1 MISTSTPK
9 PKMGFIGLGVM
20 GRHMAGHLLQA
31 GYDLHINSRTQSSG
45 LPLVE
50 AGAVWHDNPSSVAA
64 ACDVLLTI
72 VGYPSD
78 VESIY
83 LEDGGILDSARQGTI
98 VIDMTTSSP
107 ALAERIASAAA
118 QRGILALD
126 APVSGGDVGAR
137 NAKLAIMVGG
147 DETAFD
153 RALPLFQLMGSNI
166 VRMGGPGSGQHTK
179 MANQIAI
186 ASTMIAV
193 AESISY
199 AKRAG
204 LDPNLALS
212 VMGTG
217 AASGFLL
224 TELGRRMIR
233 DDFTAGFFVH
243 HFVKDMTIAM
253 EEAARMKLDLPGLAL
268 AKSLYEKLV
277 DGGYGEDGT
286 QALYRIYNALH
297 E

>member
-31 GYDLHINSRTQSSG
+31 GYELHINSRTQSSG

-83 LEDGGILDSARQGTI
+83 LEDGGILDSARPGTI

-153 RALPLFQLMGSNI
+153 RVLPLFQLMGSNI
-166 VRMGGPGSGQHTK
+166 VRMGEPGSGQHTK

-204 LDPNLALS
+204 LDPDLALS
-212 VMGTG
+212 VIGTG

-224 TELGRRMIR
+224 NELGRRMIR

>member
-9 PKMGFIGLGVM
+9 PKVGFIGLGMM

-31 GYDLHINSRTQSSG
+31 GYELHINSRTQSSG

-50 AGAVWHDNPSSVAA
+50 AGALWHDHPGAVAA
-64 ACDVLLTI
+64 ACEVLLTI

-83 LEDGGILDSARQGTI
+83 LEDGGILDSARPGTI

-179 MANQIAI
+179 MANQVAI

-212 VMGTG
+212 VIGTG

-224 TELGRRMIR
+224 NELGRRMIR

-297 E
+297 Q

>member
-204 LDPNLALS
+204 LDPDLALS
-212 VMGTG
+212 VIGTG

-224 TELGRRMIR
+224 NELGRRMIR